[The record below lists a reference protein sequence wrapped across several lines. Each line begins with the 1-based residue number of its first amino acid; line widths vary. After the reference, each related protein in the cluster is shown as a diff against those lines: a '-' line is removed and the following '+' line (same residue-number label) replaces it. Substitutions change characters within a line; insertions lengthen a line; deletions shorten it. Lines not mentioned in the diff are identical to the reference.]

1 MLKLADPSD
10 DGDEV
15 SVPSQ
20 QRLSFEETE
29 TERLVAAVRRQ
40 LPVIVAGCIFGL
52 VLGVGYIITA
62 VPKFAATAV
71 ILLDNRRVRAGQDL
85 YDSMPLGI
93 DATASMVDS
102 QVEVL
107 KSDSVALTVVDKLQ
121 LTKDPEFSAPHPGWA
136 SALFAAVW
144 ELAGLPADRAAAQ
157 QPDPE
162 VLRHNL
168 AEALRSVV
176 QARRVPR
183 TLVMEIEYRR
193 SRCGQGRQHRQRL
206 RRSLYGR
213 SAQRQ
218 I

>member
-10 DGDEV
+10 ERDEV

-20 QRLSFEETE
+20 QRYAFEESE
-29 TERLVAAVRRQ
+29 TERLMAALRRQ
-40 LPVIVAGCIFGL
+40 LPVIVAGCILGL
-52 VLGVGYIITA
+52 VLGVGYVITA

-85 YDSMPLGI
+85 YNSMPLGL

-121 LTKDPEFSAPHPGWA
+121 LTKDPELSVPHPSWA
-136 SALFAAVW
+136 SVLFSGIW
-144 ELAGLPADRAAAQ
+144 ELAGLPADRVAALP
-157 QPDPE
+157 PDPE
-162 VLRHNL
+162 ISPPQSGRD
-168 AEALRSVV
+168 AEECRSGPPC
-176 QARRVPR
+176 AAHSRDGDRVPF
-183 TLVMEIEYRR
+183 T
-193 SRCGQGRQHRQRL
+193 RCGQGRQHRKRL